1 MIGENSVLDSLFLI
15 AMKKLLPLLLF
26 WNFLFFSC
34 NEPKEEP
41 KNRPNILFAIADDQS
56 FGHAGAYGCSWIK
69 TPAFDRV
76 AREGLLFNKAYTPN
90 AKCAPSRSCILTGR
104 NSWQLEEAMN
114 HWPLFPEKFKTVVEA
129 LADYGYWVGK
139 TGKGYAPGIALK
151 NGERRELLVNN
162 YSEIKLEP
170 PASHISNNDYA
181 ANFEAFLNDKKG
193 DQPFFFWYG
202 STEPHRRY
210 EFGVGLEK
218 GDKKLEEVQAIPDFW
233 PDSDTVRTDMLDYAY
248 EIEYFDSHLAK
259 MLELLEKKGE
269 LENTLVV
276 VTSDNGMPFPRIKG
290 QIYEYDNHLPLA
302 IMWAKGLKD
311 AGRQIEDYVNFID
324 FAPTFLELAGIKQG
338 DSGMEEIR
346 GRSLV
351 PFFKGES
358 HDRYRENYVILGKER
373 HDVGRPDDQG
383 YPVRAIVQ
391 GRYALSMNFAYD
403 RWPAGDPI
411 TGYLNCD
418 GSPTKT
424 QILNERRREGKSTY
438 WDLNFGKRPELELYD
453 LEEDPWCVNNLAKK
467 TEHFKRKADMLKLM
481 LDELAK
487 DGDPRV
493 LGNLTLIDSYKYMDK
508 NTTDFYNRFRAG
520 EEMKAGWVNPCDFES
535 SNLEEND

>member
-1 MIGENSVLDSLFLI
+1 
-15 AMKKLLPLLLF
+15 MKKLLLFLLF
-26 WNFLFFSC
+26 LSFLFSSC
-34 NEPKEEP
+34 NEAKEEP
-41 KNRPNILFAIADDQS
+41 KKRPNILFAIADDQS

-76 AREGLLFNKAYTPN
+76 AKEGLLFNKAYTPN

-114 HWPLFPEKFKTVVEA
+114 HWPLFPEKFKTVAEA
-129 LADYGYWVGK
+129 LADHGYWVGK

-151 NGERRELLVNN
+151 NGEKRELLVND
-162 YSEIKLEP
+162 YSQEKLTP
-170 PASHISNNDYA
+170 PAKFISTNDYA
-181 ANFEAFLNDKKG
+181 ANFEAFLNDKKE
-193 DQPFFFWYG
+193 DMPFFFWYG
-202 STEPHRRY
+202 STEPHRSY
-210 EFGVGLEK
+210 EYGAGLEK
-218 GDKKLEEVQAIPDFW
+218 GNKDLKEVTDIPEFW

-259 MLELLEKKGE
+259 MLYILEERGE
-269 LENTLVV
+269 LENTLIV

-302 IMWAKGLKD
+302 IMWAKGMKD
-311 AGRQIEDYVNFID
+311 AGRKIEDYVNFID
-324 FAPTFLELAGIKQG
+324 FAPTFLELAGIKHE

-346 GRSLV
+346 GKSLL
-351 PFFKGES
+351 PFLNGVNSDPQRADF
-358 HDRYRENYVILGKER
+358 VILGKER

-383 YPVRAIVQ
+383 YPVRTIVKD
-391 GRYALSMNFAYD
+391 GYALSVNFNPK

-424 QILNERRREGKSTY
+424 QILNERRREGSSEF
-438 WDLNFGKRPELELYD
+438 WELNFGKRPEIEFYD
-453 LEEDPWCVNNLAKK
+453 IKNDPWCIQNLAK
-467 TEHFKRKADMLKLM
+467 EVSLKERLESM
-481 LDELAK
+481 RELLFAELKK

-493 LGNLTLIDSYKYMDK
+493 LGKADLIDAYKYMDK
-508 NTTDFYNRFRAG
+508 NTTDFYNRFMAG
-520 EEMKAGWVNPCDFES
+520 EEMSAGWVNPKDFES

>member
-1 MIGENSVLDSLFLI
+1 
-15 AMKKLLPLLLF
+15 
-26 WNFLFFSC
+26 
-34 NEPKEEP
+34 
-41 KNRPNILFAIADDQS
+41 
-56 FGHAGAYGCSWIK
+56 
-69 TPAFDRV
+69 
-76 AREGLLFNKAYTPN
+76 
-90 AKCAPSRSCILTGR
+90 
-104 NSWQLEEAMN
+104 
-114 HWPLFPEKFKTVVEA
+114 
-129 LADYGYWVGK
+129 
-139 TGKGYAPGIALK
+139 
-151 NGERRELLVNN
+151 
-162 YSEIKLEP
+162 
-170 PASHISNNDYA
+170 
-181 ANFEAFLNDKKG
+181 DKKG

-218 GDKKLEEVQAIPDFW
+218 GGKKLEEVQAIPDFW

-259 MLELLEKKGE
+259 MLELLEEKGE

-311 AGRQIEDYVNFID
+311 AGRQIDDYVNFID

-346 GRSLV
+346 GRSLR
-351 PFFKGES
+351 PFLSGES
-358 HDRYRENYVILGKER
+358 HDRDRENYVILGKER
-373 HDVGRPDDQG
+373 HDVGRPNDQG

-438 WDLNFGKRPELELYD
+438 WDLNFGKRAELELYD
-453 LEEDPWCVNNLAKK
+453 LEEDPWCVNNLAANP
-467 TEHFKRKADMLKLM
+467 EQLKRKSDMLKLL
-481 LDELAK
+481 LDELRK

-493 LGNLTLIDSYKYMDK
+493 LGNSALIDTYKYMDK
-508 NTTDFYNRFRAG
+508 NTTDFYNRFMAG
-520 EEMKAGWVNPCDFES
+520 EEMQAGWVNPSDFES
-535 SNLEEND
+535 SNLEEDD